1 MAMAAPDQRQAAA
14 EAFSRREWL
23 CVVVTKGKMILCVVV
38 LALSKLYKQYLKGMA
53 LRVSLEV

>member
-23 CVVVTKGKMILCVVV
+23 CTKGKMILCVVV